1 MFATTIIIIAN
12 SYTHHSNESEG
23 TFMTSLSITPEELKS
38 RLECNQHL
46 MIFDIGERRRFEQQ
60 HIPGSAYAVCDE
72 AAKKNIMP
80 KLPKNIE
87 IVLVSD
93 DDDYTKNMAEMML
106 QIGLNAKYLQGGISA
121 WKWNLA
127 ESSSERY
134 ISSMDLKKWMD
145 RGSDDAHDDD
155 DEFDDDLYLLDVREP
170 DEFMEWSINGSVN
183 IPLSKL
189 SSNQESI
196 NEIPKD
202 KRIVTICSHGNRSMI
217 AKYLLERYGYN
228 VSRLEGGLKSWS
240 TS

>member
-1 MFATTIIIIAN
+1 MI
-12 SYTHHSNESEG
+12 
-23 TFMTSLSITPEELKS
+23 SLSITPEELKS
-38 RLECNQHL
+38 RLEGNQHL

-127 ESSSERY
+127 KSSSERY

-155 DEFDDDLYLLDVREP
+155 EFDDDLYLLDVREP
-170 DEFMEWSINGSVN
+170 DEFKEWSINGSVN

-240 TS
+240 TT